1 MVMVASQIVESNTHA
16 EKMDLGKK
24 KPLRFDNVMIASS
37 QLQES
42 KCGKNVFFDYCCA
55 HHNDCGSPCT
65 LRLGAIGR
73 LKGPVTIGH
82 LERQHQAKQPAKQAK
97 NQNSNPKHSRFH
109 DRRKTEERIEAVT
122 PWAC

>member
-42 KCGKNVFFDYCCA
+42 KCGKKKI
-55 HHNDCGSPCT
+55 
-65 LRLGAIGR
+65 L
-73 LKGPVTIGH
+73 TIAA
-82 LERQHQAKQPAKQAK
+82 LII
-97 NQNSNPKHSRFH
+97 
-109 DRRKTEERIEAVT
+109 TIVAVLV
-122 PWAC
+122 P